1 MTGLSSSRWP
11 IVVMAIGSGILAAGA
26 VGKAPPAVSLLREE
40 YSLGLVY
47 AGWILSVL
55 SALGMVAGTGFGTLA
70 DRLGPRTVL
79 LGGLWIQAIAGT
91 LAVLSESASIL
102 LITRLLEGAGFLAV
116 AVSAPGIIFAAS
128 SSGVRVWSLGL
139 WSINVPVGIS
149 LAMIFAALT
158 LETIGWRGVW
168 LFYVVLI
175 SALAILGHQILPQ
188 GPGFASREP
197 STTSP
202 MPVLRRLGPWLLA
215 GSFIAYTMMWIS
227 IMAWLPTYLINHQG
241 LVSGTASLLSAAV
254 VAANVP
260 GNLLG
265 TWLLRRQWSGGT
277 IVALSS
283 IGMGL
288 STYIVFSGQFGDVLR
303 YGFCMVFS
311 FVGGLRPA
319 AILGTSRLHAPDSQR
334 IGTVNGMI
342 IQGSHLGQFVGPPV
356 VAMIVTIHG
365 QWQDVRWFMVGCAL
379 VALILAVALHR
390 VERRQAWPE

>member
-215 GSFIAYTMMWIS
+215 G
-227 IMAWLPTYLINHQG
+227 
-241 LVSGTASLLSAAV
+241 
-254 VAANVP
+254 
-260 GNLLG
+260 
-265 TWLLRRQWSGGT
+265 
-277 IVALSS
+277 
-283 IGMGL
+283 
-288 STYIVFSGQFGDVLR
+288 
-303 YGFCMVFS
+303 
-311 FVGGLRPA
+311 
-319 AILGTSRLHAPDSQR
+319 
-334 IGTVNGMI
+334 
-342 IQGSHLGQFVGPPV
+342 
-356 VAMIVTIHG
+356 
-365 QWQDVRWFMVGCAL
+365 
-379 VALILAVALHR
+379 
-390 VERRQAWPE
+390 

>member
-1 MTGLSSSRWP
+1 
-11 IVVMAIGSGILAAGA
+11 MAIGSGILAAGA

-175 SALAILGHQILPQ
+175 SALAILGHQILPRER
-188 GPGFASREP
+188 GFASREP

-311 FVGGLRPA
+311 FVGGL
-319 AILGTSRLHAPDSQR
+319 
-334 IGTVNGMI
+334 
-342 IQGSHLGQFVGPPV
+342 
-356 VAMIVTIHG
+356 
-365 QWQDVRWFMVGCAL
+365 
-379 VALILAVALHR
+379 
-390 VERRQAWPE
+390 

>member
-1 MTGLSSSRWP
+1 
-11 IVVMAIGSGILAAGA
+11 MAIGSGILAAGA

-91 LAVLSESASIL
+91 LAVLSESASTL

-175 SALAILGHQILPQ
+175 SALAILGHQILPRER
-188 GPGFASREP
+188 GFASREP

-227 IMAWLPTYLINHQG
+227 IMAWLPTYLINHRG

-265 TWLLRRQWSGGT
+265 TWLLRRRWSGGT

-311 FVGGLRPA
+311 LVGGLLPA

-390 VERRQAWPE
+390 IERRQACA

>member
-1 MTGLSSSRWP
+1 
-11 IVVMAIGSGILAAGA
+11 MAIGSGILAAGA

-55 SALGMVAGTGFGTLA
+55 RALGMVAGTGFGTLA

-91 LAVLSESASIL
+91 LAVLSESASTL

-175 SALAILGHQILPQ
+175 SALAILGHQILPRER
-188 GPGFASREP
+188 GFASREP

-227 IMAWLPTYLINHQG
+227 IMAWLPTYLINHRG

-265 TWLLRRQWSGGT
+265 TWLLRRRWSGGT

-311 FVGGLRPA
+311 LVGGLLPA

-390 VERRQAWPE
+390 IERRQACA